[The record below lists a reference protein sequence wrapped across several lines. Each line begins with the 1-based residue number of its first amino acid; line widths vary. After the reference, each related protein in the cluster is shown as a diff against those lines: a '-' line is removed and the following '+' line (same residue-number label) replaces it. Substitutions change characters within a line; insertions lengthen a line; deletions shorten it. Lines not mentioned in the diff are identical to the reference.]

1 MRHITDILKK
11 AAGPLQSVPTAADLT
26 IRHAVPADAE
36 ALAVLAK
43 LDSSRPPEGAI
54 LVAEVAGELWAAV
67 SLDDGHVI
75 AHPFRPSGELAFRLI
90 ERASEFRRAE
100 RRRTRRAAHGWRPP
114 EPLGGSR

>member
-1 MRHITDILKK
+1 MRHIATTLKK
-11 AAGPLQSVPTAADLT
+11 LAGPIQSVPTGAHVT

-36 ALAVLAK
+36 ALAVLAG
-43 LDSSRPPEGAI
+43 LDSSHPPQGAI
-54 LVAEVAGELWAAV
+54 VVAEVGGELWAAV

-90 ERASEFRRAE
+90 ERASERRP
-100 RRRTRRAAHGWRPP
+100 RPRRTRRAANGWRAP